1 MKKTSI
7 FGGIATLF
15 FLFVFNAASAQ
26 SNTSSTQDQV
36 QPTQTEETETTEAEE
51 VSESPEK
58 VTIAE
63 DQASQIRTSSNDS
76 NTGRNESSTKVYIY
90 SGKHDGNNV
99 INPDPKNRY

>member
-1 MKKTSI
+1 MKRTTI
-7 FGGIATLF
+7 FGGAVAFF

-26 SNTSSTQDQV
+26 SSQ
-36 QPTQTEETETTEAEE
+36 TQTQQTQMEQTQVDQEDTTEEE

-58 VTIAE
+58 VTIAG
-63 DQASQIRTSSNDS
+63 DQPSRSSNS
-76 NTGRNESSTKVYIY
+76 SSESSSGRNESSTKVYIY